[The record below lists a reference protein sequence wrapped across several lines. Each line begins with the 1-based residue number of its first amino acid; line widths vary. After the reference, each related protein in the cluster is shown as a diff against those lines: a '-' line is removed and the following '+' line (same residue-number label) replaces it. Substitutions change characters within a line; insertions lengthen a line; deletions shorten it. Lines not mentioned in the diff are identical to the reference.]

1 MAAPLKI
8 LQIGAGSMGTRR
20 LRDLSQRS
28 GVDLRLLDARADR
41 RAAATARFGVQ
52 TFDTLA
58 AALEWGPAALVI
70 STPPGTKGPFV
81 ELALD
86 RGLHHFVEAD
96 IWSYGV
102 VERVARTPGLVCAP
116 SLTFGFLPVVR
127 ALVEKVPAA
136 IGTLLGYQFFL
147 AGDMAAWHPA
157 EGNEYYGRHRDT
169 APAREMVPFE
179 LAWLARVFGQPR
191 SVAGKYGRHSGRTES
206 FEDTWSLLMQLE
218 SGGTGQLTVTMA
230 TPGDYRGGSAFGVK
244 GGATWEINRG
254 ELVLH
259 APGRPPAV
267 HQYGAIGQVI
277 EPTYA
282 AEINAYVDAIQGGA
296 PWLHRYADYQHAIA
310 TLAAAEVSRGTQAWT
325 AVDPWREPA
334 RVLPR

>member
-1 MAAPLKI
+1 
-8 LQIGAGSMGTRR
+8 
-20 LRDLSQRS
+20 
-28 GVDLRLLDARADR
+28 
-41 RAAATARFGVQ
+41 
-52 TFDTLA
+52 
-58 AALEWGPAALVI
+58 
-70 STPPGTKGPFV
+70 
-81 ELALD
+81 
-86 RGLHHFVEAD
+86 
-96 IWSYGV
+96 
-102 VERVARTPGLVCAP
+102 
-116 SLTFGFLPVVR
+116 
-127 ALVEKVPAA
+127 
-136 IGTLLGYQFFL
+136 
-147 AGDMAAWHPA
+147 
-157 EGNEYYGRHRDT
+157 
-169 APAREMVPFE
+169 MVPFE

-296 PWLHRYADYQHAIA
+296 PWLHGYADYQHAIA
-310 TLAAAEVSRGTQAWT
+310 TLAAAEVSMGTQAWT